1 MTDLIQLK
9 KYRYRGIDLLFTD
22 TTTSGGNRIVRYNY
36 PGSDKQAIEVQGK
49 APRSFSITTIIPYE
63 NYDSNR
69 ANLIRVLE
77 DGKKG
82 VLTHPY
88 WGDIENVITGSYSL
102 NEKLS
107 ELGRASITIQFEVDD
122 AEGIPIQSG
131 NLQTLTEYEAN
142 LLGSVSVQ
150 DIVENYIVRSGFIG
164 NFGDAMENVQNVADA
179 FNEVSER
186 ATQIQEQASTFYADV
201 DNFERNIV
209 TNIKNPALLGP
220 EINDLFYSLG
230 NLYDTPEQK
239 LIVYKGLF
247 LFGEDDPEIIVTT
260 AGLKSRKNN
269 RDVIRSA
276 IRTQSLAFAYDSAV
290 QVEYDTTDELD
301 LIQSE
306 LEQQYLTIRND
317 ELVANDVHEQLDR
330 TRVQAIKTLDD
341 ARVTTNQVITVT
353 TQRQPLSILLYQWY
367 GNTDLFDIITEL
379 NDIHQN
385 AFVEGD
391 IKILVVA

>member
-36 PGSDKQAIEVQGK
+36 PGSDKQAVEVQGK

-353 TQRQPLSILLYQWY
+353 TQRQPLSVLLYQWY

>member
-36 PGSDKQAIEVQGK
+36 PGSDKQAVEVQGK